1 MFELRHLLYMWLI
14 ISTQNN
20 KLFQVRGLKIVISMW
35 TKADEYIFTSS
46 TIKIGQHPLNRVK
59 AVYRISL

>member
-1 MFELRHLLYMWLI
+1 MFQLGHLLYMWLI
-14 ISTQNN
+14 ISNQYN
-20 KLFQVRGLKIVISMW
+20 KLFQVRGLKIVIPMW

-46 TIKIGQHPLNRVK
+46 TKIGQHPLNRVK